1 MTAYSVR
8 NSSSKDIPAVQTL
21 CALLE
26 PNGYIPDAWAIWLKD
41 TRSIN
46 LVVDWDSKIV
56 GCLHGELITSQE
68 AWSQAMRIHPEY
80 QRSGIASQLLTTI
93 HNMLKQRGVSVVR
106 GSIHTSNH
114 PSRVF
119 FKKLGWTEF
128 ARISRRSAQGGSFD
142 LDRSPGTTLSDVI
155 SLWNTYPMLAS
166 CPHIGRFRRIYF
178 TLTEEYLTE
187 LFQGGRVRVSS
198 DNQAYALLDPVNP
211 LTADVMWVSGI
222 SGSLEGK
229 ETILRELIQEAKRQ
243 YQRLIVDGSDEPDIQ
258 TVFGAMGFE
267 PPDEDGTF
275 IIVEKWL

>member
-8 NSSSKDIPAVQTL
+8 NSSSKDIAAVQTL

-46 LVVDWDSKIV
+46 LVADWDNKIV

-93 HNMLKQRGVSVVR
+93 HNMLKHRGVSVVR
-106 GSIHTSNH
+106 GSIHTTNH
-114 PSRVF
+114 QSQVF

-166 CPHIGRFRRIYF
+166 RPHIGRFRRIYF

-198 DNQAYALLDPVNP
+198 NNQAYALLDPVDP
-211 LTADVMWVSGI
+211 LSSDVMWVGGI

-229 ETILRELIQEAKRQ
+229 ETILRELLQEAKRQ
-243 YQRLIVDGSDEPDIQ
+243 DQRLIVDGSDEPDFQ
-258 TVFGAMGFE
+258 TVFDAMGFE